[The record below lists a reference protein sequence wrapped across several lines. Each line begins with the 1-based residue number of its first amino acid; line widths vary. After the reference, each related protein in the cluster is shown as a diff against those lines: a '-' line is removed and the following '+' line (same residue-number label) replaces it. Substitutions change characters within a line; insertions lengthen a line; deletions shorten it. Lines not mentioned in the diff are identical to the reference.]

1 MMFRTTR
8 QIEIGEELLIDYGRD
23 YFEALGIQC
32 KCADFPGD
40 HLPREPTPPDPRAD
54 DPVQGYLQANNLPLD
69 PAEHAQR
76 QPATPA
82 AADSSTVGP
91 PAVSRGRVLDIE
103 VSYDGT
109 PLASRRNVQVTGA
122 GGGATIDVDLD
133 LPRTPGGRVT
143 GSASVRS
150 A

>member
-23 YFEALGIQC
+23 YFEALDIQC

-40 HLPREPTPPDPRAD
+40 HLPPEPTPPDPRAD

-69 PAEHAQR
+69 PAEHAPR
-76 QPATPA
+76 QNPIPA
-82 AADSSTVGP
+82 AADSSAAGP
-91 PAVSRGRVLDIE
+91 PAVSRGRVVDIE
-103 VSYDGT
+103 VSYDGA
-109 PLASRRNVQVTGA
+109 PVASRRNVQVTGG
-122 GGGATIDVDLD
+122 GGGATIDVDLA